1 MKRVIIDNHSLTLEC
16 LINRRAGGRGV
27 LIIGWVRNFSD
38 TEYLISGNVLIN
50 GGIQKIE
57 K

>member
-16 LINRRAGGRGV
+16 LINRREGGRGV